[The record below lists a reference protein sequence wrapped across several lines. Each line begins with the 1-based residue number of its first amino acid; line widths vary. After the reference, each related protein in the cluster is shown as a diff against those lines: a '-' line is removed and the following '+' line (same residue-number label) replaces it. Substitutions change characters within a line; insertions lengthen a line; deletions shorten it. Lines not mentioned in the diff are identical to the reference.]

1 MSWDW
6 CPDIWSSLALKIIIQ
21 WRWDIEEVSS
31 RGIIDLTS
39 QIPDCHIRHGQQS
52 LTRPNQTDGQV
63 TSRVLVNWFGSVSF
77 PMHEKWGRRA
87 SHQCELN
94 LSNRVFKCV
103 ERAFLVE
110 LFINYDCPQEFKHV
124 VTEVV
129 DFLVAYMQSASMT
142 WLAPFPRRTNVKY
155 IHYLAFDSKFVT
167 VDEIERNH
175 PRSSEFLRHKKTWEV
190 LKAWKCISAFFRK
203 AKTSTAYNQQATT
216 NIIDTIRQGKLP
228 DCSKREAVLNGKQI
242 PGGNR
247 TGFSPLPCDKL
258 GNTIDGIVP
267 LYEETNRFW
276 RKYMYL
282 QWLRCTVSR

>member
-142 WLAPFPRRTNVKY
+142 WLAPFPRRTNAKCTILLSIPNLWLLMKLNGITHGRQSFSVKENWEG
-155 IHYLAFDSKFVT
+155 L
-167 VDEIERNH
+167 
-175 PRSSEFLRHKKTWEV
+175 KTWE
-190 LKAWKCISAFFRK
+190 CG
-203 AKTSTAYNQQATT
+203 T
-216 NIIDTIRQGKLP
+216 
-228 DCSKREAVLNGKQI
+228 
-242 PGGNR
+242 
-247 TGFSPLPCDKL
+247 
-258 GNTIDGIVP
+258 
-267 LYEETNRFW
+267 
-276 RKYMYL
+276 
-282 QWLRCTVSR
+282 